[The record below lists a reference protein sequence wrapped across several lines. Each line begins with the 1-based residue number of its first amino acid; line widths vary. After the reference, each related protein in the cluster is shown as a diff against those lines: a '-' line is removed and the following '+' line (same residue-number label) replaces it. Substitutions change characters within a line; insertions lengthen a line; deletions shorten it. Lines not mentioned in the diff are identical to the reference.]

1 MSKKSTKTRHDNI
14 EDLGNGRYRV
24 FYCCGYYANGRQRR
38 GNKIIEA
45 SSRTE
50 AKVQLCIL
58 NGEFAK
64 HRNALQNKKQTLADF
79 GQFFIDVEC
88 AINRKDKIKT
98 VTEYRSKF
106 KNHIVPTLGH
116 LQLQA
121 IKPKHI
127 DHLIEALQQPGAK
140 KPPANAKK
148 TTPKKDLVLGAE
160 TIRHCFRLLSA
171 ILQFAYEKE
180 LIDENPAKRRK
191 APKVPKHQL
200 PKFPPSLVDDLQAAL
215 QTEPLHYRVFIMTKI
230 FTGCRESELFGLT
243 WNNVNFAAKTIFIS
257 QTRQYISSVGIVIDP
272 LPKNDSSIRHISL
285 PPKLV
290 DLLQKYMVEQ
300 QRIAEVLCKKW
311 SPTGF
316 VFVNE
321 LGDPMHPATL
331 SEWMI
336 RFRARHNLMKL
347 TSKDLRHLHATIL
360 GKAKIPVKNASSRM
374 GHAKVST
381 TLDIYS
387 HDFQDSDELIA
398 NKLDE
403 LVKIY

>member
-1 MSKKSTKTRHDNI
+1 MKNKQDKRRDNI

-24 FYCCGYYANGRQRR
+24 FYNCGYYANGRQRR

-45 SSRTE
+45 SNRTE
-50 AKVQLCIL
+50 AKVQLGIL
-58 NGEFAK
+58 NGEFSK
-64 HRNALQNKKQTLADF
+64 NRKALQNKKQTLSEF
-79 GQFFIDVEC
+79 GQYFIDVEC
-88 AINRKDKIKT
+88 TVNRKDKIKT

-106 KNHIVPTLGH
+106 KNHVAPVLGH

-127 DHLIEALQQPGAK
+127 DQLIEALQQPGAK
-140 KPPANAKK
+140 KNPTNKK
-148 TTPKKDLVLGAE
+148 KPSNTKQLLGEE
-160 TIRHCFRLLSA
+160 TIRHCFRLLSS

-191 APKVPKHQL
+191 APKVPKHPL

-215 QTEPLHYRVFIMTKI
+215 RTELLHYRVYIMTKI

-243 WNNVNFAAKTIFIS
+243 WDNVNFDVGTIFIS
-257 QTRQYISSVGIVIDP
+257 QTRQYVSQAGIIINP
-272 LPKNDSSIRHISL
+272 LPKNDSSIRNISL
-285 PPKLV
+285 PAKLLV
-290 DLLQKYMVEQ
+290 LFEEYRSEQ
-300 QRIAEVLCKKW
+300 QRTVKLLNKKW
-311 SPTGF
+311 LSSGF

-321 LGDPMHPATL
+321 VGDPMHPATL
-331 SEWMI
+331 SEWMV
-336 RFRARHNLMKL
+336 RFCARHKLMKL
-347 TSKDLRHLHATIL
+347 TAKDLRHLHATIL

-387 HDFQDSDELIA
+387 HDFQDSDDLIA
-398 NKLDE
+398 QKLDE
-403 LVKIY
+403 LVKL

>member
-1 MSKKSTKTRHDNI
+1 MQPKTKKRYGNI
-14 EDLGNGRYRV
+14 EELGNGRYRLY
-24 FYCCGYYANGRQRR
+24 YCCGYYPNGRQRR
-38 GNKIIEA
+38 ANRIIEA
-45 SSRTE
+45 PNRTE
-50 AKVQLCIL
+50 AKRQLDIM
-58 NGEFAK
+58 NGDFAK
-64 HRNALQNKKQTLADF
+64 KRKFVQNKKQTLEEF
-79 GQFFIDVEC
+79 GQYFIDIEC

-106 KNHIVPTLGH
+106 KNHIVPILGH
-116 LQLQA
+116 IQLES

-127 DHLIEALQQPGAK
+127 DQFIEALQQPGAK

-148 TTPKKDLVLGAE
+148 HSPKKTMLLGAE

-191 APKVPKHQL
+191 APKVPRHQL
-200 PKFPPSLVDDLQAAL
+200 PKFPPTLVDDLQSAL
-215 QTEPLHYRVFIMTKI
+215 ITELIHYRAFLMTKI
-230 FTGCRESELFGLT
+230 FTGCREGELFGLT
-243 WNNVNFAAKTIFIS
+243 WNNVNFANRTIFIS

-290 DLLQKYMVEQ
+290 ELLQKYLVEQ

-321 LGDPMHPATL
+321 LNEPMHPATL
-331 SEWMI
+331 SEWMV
-336 RFRARHNLMKL
+336 RFCARHNLMKL

-387 HDFQDSDELIA
+387 HDFQDSDDLIA
-398 NKLDE
+398 QKLDD
-403 LVKIY
+403 LVKV

>member
-1 MSKKSTKTRHDNI
+1 MGKKTTKNRHDNI
-14 EDLGNGRYRV
+14 EELGNGRYRLY
-24 FYCCGYYANGRQRR
+24 YCCGYYPNGRQRR
-38 GNKIIEA
+38 ASRIIEA
-45 SSRTE
+45 TNRTE
-50 AKVQLCIL
+50 AKRQLDIL

-64 HRNALQNKKQTLADF
+64 NRKAIQNKKQTLAEF

-106 KNHIVPTLGH
+106 KNHIVPILGH
-116 LQLQA
+116 FQLES

-127 DHLIEALQQPGAK
+127 DKFIEALQQPGAK
-140 KPPANAKK
+140 KPPANAKHTSAKK
-148 TTPKKDLVLGAE
+148 TMLLGSE
-160 TIRHCFRLLSA
+160 TIRHCFRLVSA

-191 APKVPKHQL
+191 APKVPRHQL
-200 PKFPPSLVDDLQAAL
+200 PKFPPSLVDDLQLAL
-215 QTEPLHYRVFIMTKI
+215 QKELPHYRAFLMTKI
-230 FTGCRESELFGLT
+230 FTGCREGELFGLT
-243 WNNVNFAAKTIFIS
+243 WNNVNFANRTIFIS

-290 DLLQKYMVEQ
+290 ELLQKYMVEQ

-321 LGDPMHPATL
+321 LNEPMHPATL
-331 SEWMI
+331 SEWMV
-336 RFRARHNLMKL
+336 RFCARHNLMKL

-360 GKAKIPVKNASSRM
+360 GKAKIPVKNESSRM

-387 HDFQDSDELIA
+387 HDFQDSDDLIA
-398 NKLDE
+398 QKLDD
-403 LVKIY
+403 LVKV